1 MLLFSYKIVLIEN
14 EAALMCVTMQE
25 RARVFAATVSV
36 QRFDIAFVIKTF
48 SFVAHSLNA
57 FWHGNKTFLKGSS

>member
-48 SFVAHSLNA
+48 SFVAHSLNV